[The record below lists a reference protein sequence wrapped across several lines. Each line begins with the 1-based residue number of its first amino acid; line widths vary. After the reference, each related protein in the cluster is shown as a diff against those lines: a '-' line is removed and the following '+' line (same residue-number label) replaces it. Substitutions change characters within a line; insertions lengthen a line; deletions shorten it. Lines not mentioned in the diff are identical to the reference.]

1 MPCSPQVEGRVLQ
14 TATSPTGSRVL
25 QACIKHS
32 TAEQR
37 SQLLRQLLP
46 HILDLSKQ
54 PYGHFL
60 VRRLIALASKEDQ
73 KGMKLKMRLHCGNR
87 EGNLVSDMVARGI
100 LSIHSD
106 ILPLKAG
113 FKHRDLTDRVIA

>member
-1 MPCSPQVEGRVLQ
+1 MQ

-25 QACIKHS
+25 QACIKHC

-37 SQLLRQLLP
+37 SQLLQQLLP

-73 KGMKLKMRLHCGNR
+73 KGAIMTKADGVTQGGLEMKHCSN
-87 EGNLVSDMVARGI
+87 
-100 LSIHSD
+100 
-106 ILPLKAG
+106 
-113 FKHRDLTDRVIA
+113 

>member
-1 MPCSPQVEGRVLQ
+1 MSKQIAVNEQVEGRLLQ

-60 VRRLIALASKEDQ
+60 IRRLVALAPKEDL
-73 KGMKLKMRLHCGNR
+73 KGGSHSATR
-87 EGNLVSDMVARGI
+87 EKIQL
-100 LSIHSD
+100 
-106 ILPLKAG
+106 
-113 FKHRDLTDRVIA
+113 